1 MEFPALVF
9 TLFFV
14 FLFLVSIIELI
25 LIVFAVSGYFQSGL
39 PLISRTYAI
48 PSPIPLADFTERLQE
63 HFPRNFWH
71 SAILFWPLS
80 ENECAFRPVMFE
92 WRWGFR
98 LRPWILGTIKQIPE
112 ENKVRVVIIW
122 PWTTLLLFVA
132 LLILSVVNV
141 TPVISIGG
149 LVYLVVI
156 LAIQFWIFAGSADKM
171 AQVVQKSSGI
181 PSYHLPTPIKQPLT
195 SRVNLMEHLEWGAI
209 LALAG
214 ILPVMVAYLLTLN
227 QVEPVSTTVTHT
239 QPIRRAAFTPDSS
252 SVAFADDG
260 HIFFRRLSD
269 GVIWKQ
275 LDTSQTAVTNLVFSP
290 SGRFLVSASADGGI
304 YLWEI
309 VTNTVQQLQP
319 ERSTIDE
326 QPAFLFSADD
336 TLVIGA
342 FVDGF
347 QIKYWDTA
355 SGHVLATVI
364 AEREES
370 GENPVFSPDGQ
381 WVASHGWGGRV
392 MVRRVSDGKL
402 LYILPVV
409 TDGYSMALA
418 FSPDSSLL
426 ATGSLDTEVQLWR
439 TQDGT
444 LVRTLRTGFF
454 LTATQDLAFSP
465 DGKWI
470 TIATY
475 SSVTTWRVAD
485 GRKLYAIIPEA
496 TWIEDLL
503 YAPNGQ
509 IIAAQSYD
517 SLILWQVEQ

>member
-1 MEFPALVF
+1 M
-9 TLFFV
+9 
-14 FLFLVSIIELI
+14 
-25 LIVFAVSGYFQSGL
+25 
-39 PLISRTYAI
+39 
-48 PSPIPLADFTERLQE
+48 
-63 HFPRNFWH
+63 
-71 SAILFWPLS
+71 
-80 ENECAFRPVMFE
+80 
-92 WRWGFR
+92 
-98 LRPWILGTIKQIPE
+98 
-112 ENKVRVVIIW
+112 
-122 PWTTLLLFVA
+122 
-132 LLILSVVNV
+132 
-141 TPVISIGG
+141 
-149 LVYLVVI
+149 
-156 LAIQFWIFAGSADKM
+156 
-171 AQVVQKSSGI
+171 
-181 PSYHLPTPIKQPLT
+181 
-195 SRVNLMEHLEWGAI
+195 
-209 LALAG
+209 
-214 ILPVMVAYLLTLN
+214 
-227 QVEPVSTTVTHT
+227 
-239 QPIRRAAFTPDSS
+239 
-252 SVAFADDG
+252 
-260 HIFFRRLSD
+260 RLSD
-269 GVIWKQ
+269 
-275 LDTSQTAVTNLVFSP
+275 S
-290 SGRFLVSASADGGI
+290 RFLVSASADGGI

-475 SSVTTWRVAD
+475 SSVTPWRRAD
-485 GRKLYAIIPEA
+485 GSKLYAIIPEA

-517 SLILWQVEQ
+517 SLTLWQVEQ